1 VLGSTSAVRKT
12 RGETPLTTSIEEL
25 HEMAAECR
33 ELASI
38 ARQDV
43 IREQLLDIAEQFERL
58 AQFDRRRARMLGRT
72 LAD

>member
-1 VLGSTSAVRKT
+1 
-12 RGETPLTTSIEEL
+12 
-25 HEMAAECR
+25 MAAECR